1 MTGRRW
7 LLVAAALAA
16 TGGVGGL
23 LLIGGVGRDAEGIV
37 AAGVPVFRAE
47 EGALTRIVVAEGY
60 LKAVQATAIS
70 APAESGQ
77 VQRIGW
83 LATEGSQVAAGD
95 VIVRFDPTDLER
107 NLLDGEADR
116 AIAEHEIAR
125 SQMENDTKV
134 GNLELD
140 AEVAEHERQQ
150 AERFAAKDAQI
161 FSRQQILDAEI
172 DQDLAEHKAVS
183 ARSRGDA
190 TARQA
195 QAQLDLL
202 GIQRNKADL
211 KIRQARQGLD
221 ALVVRAPHAGFLT
234 LERDWQGNSLKA
246 GDQVW
251 PGQKLGEIPD
261 PSAVEALVFV
271 LEADA
276 GGLAPALEAT
286 LVVEAHPGR
295 EYQARVTR
303 VDALAKPRR
312 WNVPVQYFEAA
323 LAAEGADLAVM
334 KPGQRVRAEIVL
346 ERIPSALLVPPQ
358 AVVAADGV
366 EVCYRREG
374 DRLVPVEVKV
384 GARGWDRVQILSGLA
399 AGDEVALRDPTG
411 HARPKPRGDAPA
423 PPAAGSGAANV
434 VVRIG

>member
-1 MTGRRW
+1 MSRRRW
-7 LLVAAALAA
+7 LLAAAALAGL
-16 TGGVGGL
+16 GGLGGL
-23 LLIGGVGRDAEGIV
+23 LLIVGAGGASEGIA
-37 AAGVPVFRAE
+37 AAGVPLFRAE
-47 EGALTRIVVAEGY
+47 QGALTRLVVAEGY
-60 LKAVQATAIS
+60 LKAVHATPIS
-70 APAESGQ
+70 APVESGQ
-77 VQRIGW
+77 AQRIGW
-83 LATEGSQVAAGD
+83 LAAEGSAVAAGD

-107 NLLDGEADR
+107 NLMDGEADR

-125 SQMENDTKV
+125 SRLENDTKV

-140 AEVAEHERQQ
+140 ADVAEHERQQ

-183 ARSRGDA
+183 AHRLGDA

-195 QAQLDLL
+195 QAQIDLL

-234 LERDWQGNSLKA
+234 LERDWQGNSLRA

-261 PSAVEALVFV
+261 PTAVEALVFV

-276 GGLAPALEAT
+276 GGLAPALEGT

-295 EYQARVTR
+295 SYPARVTR
-303 VDALAKPRR
+303 VDALAKPLR

-323 LAAEGADLAVM
+323 LAAEGADLAAM

-358 AVVAADGV
+358 AVVAVDGA

-374 DRLVPVEVKV
+374 ARLVAVEVKV
-384 GARGWDRVQILSGLA
+384 GARGWDRVQILSGIG

-411 HARPKPRGDAPA
+411 RSKPKAREDAPA
-423 PPAAGSGAANV
+423 PPDASSGTSV
-434 VVRIG
+434 MVRIG